1 MTTKNDDA
9 LEADLLGALRDAFP
23 EPARPSGLRVAY
35 WDELDSPI
43 GTLRVATG
51 EDGRVRLIS
60 FWKGEGSFV
69 DALLDA
75 GWVPVKDRRHN
86 DPLERQLDEF
96 FEGRRQRFDL
106 AVDLSSVNPFTR
118 SVLET
123 TARVPFGG
131 TDTYSGIAAKIGS
144 PRAARAVGNAL
155 GANPVPIVVP
165 CHRVLA
171 AGGKIGGYARG
182 LSNGLTIKRTLL
194 GIEGASFPV

>member
-1 MTTKNDDA
+1 MKNDEA
-9 LEADLLGALRDAFP
+9 LDADLLGALRDAFP

-35 WDELDSPI
+35 WDEVDSPI
-43 GTLRVATG
+43 GTLHVATG
-51 EDGRVRLIS
+51 EDGRVRQIS
-60 FWKGEGSFV
+60 FWRGEAGFV
-69 DALLDA
+69 DDLLHA

-96 FEGRRQRFDL
+96 FEGRRQQFDV

-123 TARVPFGG
+123 TARIPFGG

-165 CHRVLA
+165 CHRILA
-171 AGGKIGGYARG
+171 AGGRIGGYARG
-182 LSNGLTIKRTLL
+182 LAHGLDIKRRLL
-194 GIEGASFPV
+194 GVEGVTIGL

>member
-1 MTTKNDDA
+1 MTHDEA
-9 LEADLLGALRDAFP
+9 LDGALLGALRRAFP
-23 EPARPSGLRVAY
+23 EPTRTSPLRVAY
-35 WDELDSPI
+35 WDEMDSPI
-43 GTLRVATG
+43 GTLRLATG

-60 FWKGEGSFV
+60 FWRGEGGFV
-69 DALLDA
+69 DELLRA

-86 DPLERQLDEF
+86 DELERQLDQF
-96 FEGRRQRFDL
+96 FEGRRQYFDL
-106 AVDLSSVNPFTR
+106 PVDLSSVAPFTR

-165 CHRVLA
+165 CHRILA
-171 AGGKIGGYARG
+171 AGGRIGGYARN
-182 LSNGLTIKRTLL
+182 LPNGLDIKRRLL
-194 GIEGASFPV
+194 GVEGVAIDL

>member
-1 MTTKNDDA
+1 MKTDEA
-9 LEADLLGALRDAFP
+9 LEGALLGALRDAFP
-23 EPARPSGLRVAY
+23 EPPRPSGLRVAH
-35 WDELDSPI
+35 WDEVDSPI

-60 FWKGEGSFV
+60 FWRGEGSFV
-69 DALLDA
+69 DTLLNA

-106 AVDLSSVNPFTR
+106 PVDLSSVAPFTR

-155 GANPVPIVVP
+155 GANPIPIVVP
-165 CHRVLA
+165 CHRILA
-171 AGGKIGGYARG
+171 AGGRIGGYARG
-182 LSNGLTIKRTLL
+182 LSYGLDIKRRLL
-194 GIEGASFPV
+194 GIEGATIPL